1 MVRAALEALD
11 IDIAK
16 VTSKG
21 QVTIPKAIRNV
32 LGLRTGDKVL
42 FNENADGTVTMRNA
56 NVQAFKS
63 LRESMEGAAEEAGL
77 KTEED
82 VVAMVREMHAERR
95 TRE

>member
-56 NVQAFKS
+56 NVQAFTS

-77 KTEED
+77 ETEED

-95 TRE
+95 ARG

>member
-1 MVRAALEALD
+1 M
-11 IDIAK
+11 
-16 VTSKG
+16 
-21 QVTIPKAIRNV
+21 

-63 LRESMEGAAEEAGL
+63 LRESMEGAAKEAGL

>member
-77 KTEED
+77 ETEED

-95 TRE
+95 ARG